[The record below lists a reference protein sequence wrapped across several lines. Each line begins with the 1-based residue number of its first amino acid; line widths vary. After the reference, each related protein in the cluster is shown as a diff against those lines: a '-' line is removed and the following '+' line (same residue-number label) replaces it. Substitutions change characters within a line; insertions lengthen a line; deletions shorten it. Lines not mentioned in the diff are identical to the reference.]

1 MEKKYFKM
9 LVEKQDDVFVGVC
22 YVHQKLFIA
31 FGNCLERMQSSM
43 RVLELYKKEKIPM
56 GLVEFEVEYV

>member
-9 LVEKQDDVFVGVC
+9 LVEKQDNVFVGVC

-31 FGNCLERMQSSM
+31 FGDCLERLQSAM
-43 RVLELYKKEKIPM
+43 RVFELHGKERIHP